1 MAILQQHPEPQLAIE
16 YPVQAKRQK
25 IAYETEDPL
34 QNAPAIQ
41 DENSTVTDET
51 YDSSD
56 QDLMELIGNS
66 ADSTEMMTQYN
77 QQVVTSEGTVT
88 KQVLQK
94 KTSPRPPPYSILAPS
109 VETLRL
115 ISTRTEPNPF
125 LTFLLLHT
133 KNIQI
138 NLFLYLKYYYV
149 HICLTSVMHAKLNDK
164 MAFPA

>member
-1 MAILQQHPEPQLAIE
+1 MESLAIYQKVNSDEKLRMGLTLGYTLLERPVNNEILAPAQIPQLPATHSPVAIPQQHPEPQLAIE
-16 YPVQAKRQK
+16 YPVQAKSQK

-94 KTSPRPPPYSILAPS
+94 KTSPRPPHIQY
-109 VETLRL
+109 
-115 ISTRTEPNPF
+115 
-125 LTFLLLHT
+125 LLLQWKH
-133 KNIQI
+133 
-138 NLFLYLKYYYV
+138 Y
-149 HICLTSVMHAKLNDK
+149 D
-164 MAFPA
+164 